1 MRIGPRVS
9 VAARRPML
17 REHDS
22 LVLGFGDAPVR
33 HQAAGIE
40 LNLDLVPG
48 LAHLHA
54 AADPVHRNRI
64 AVGVERDI
72 AFDVHHAL
80 VQPVDLGNPG
90 RQRLQVQPLHRE

>member
-1 MRIGPRVS
+1 MPWPRGGRCCGQHDPLILGVGDPGVGDQ
-9 VAARRPML
+9 VAGVA
-17 REHDS
+17 
-22 LVLGFGDAPVR
+22 
-33 HQAAGIE
+33 
-40 LNLDLVPG
+40 LNLDLVLG

-54 AADPVHRNRI
+54 AADPVHRNRV

-80 VQPVDLGNPG
+80 MQPVDLGNPG